1 MFQDPTI
8 PHGLIAS
15 KNGHIFL
22 VSKVVMEHYLPSWCI
37 KNQVYSVWWLRIHVP
52 NVTLAFGKQSSLSA
66 DAFLCVT
73 TISCG
78 EEQINRYE
86 WGRYFKDARVAPLP
100 TMFYSNAFIQS

>member
-1 MFQDPTI
+1 M
-8 PHGLIAS
+8 S
-15 KNGHIFL
+15 KIVF
-22 VSKVVMEHYLPSWCI
+22 EHYLPSWCI
-37 KNQVYSVWWLRIHVP
+37 QNQGYSVWWLRIEVP
-52 NVTLAFGKQSSLSA
+52 NVTLAFGKQSSLSS

-86 WGRYFKDARVAPLP
+86 WGRYFKDARVALLP